1 MIYHSNFH
9 QHQTLHKLRILYEYF
24 RVQLLLSTKY
34 CLIVTMM
41 GVVLIHLK
49 LIFLPFLTP
58 VPSYLGLR
66 LNCNR
71 ESADMISRQL
81 GCGF

>member
-1 MIYHSNFH
+1 MGRKKKNYPQIAVASKTGFDMFYHSNFH

-58 VPSYLGLR
+58 VPSY
-66 LNCNR
+66 
-71 ESADMISRQL
+71 
-81 GCGF
+81 